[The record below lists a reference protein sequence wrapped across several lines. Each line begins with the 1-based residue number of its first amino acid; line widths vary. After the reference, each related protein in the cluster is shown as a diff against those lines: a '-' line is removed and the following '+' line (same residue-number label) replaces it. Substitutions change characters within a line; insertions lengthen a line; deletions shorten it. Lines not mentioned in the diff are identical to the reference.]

1 MPVYKFIAEN
11 NDSPITY
18 YASTNNLGNYTR
30 NIRCEWNKNYKKLNE
45 ESPQYNIYGIIGKAF
60 GDYEVCELNMV
71 LTDGKE
77 NEPMTQKELLKFFC
91 KHDNRCLNRNKHT
104 YDKKSYQKAYYAKKK
119 STFFDLTPDS
129 VKVKYG
135 LMP

>member
-1 MPVYKFIAEN
+1 MPVYQFIAEN

-30 NIRCEWNKNYKKLNE
+30 NIRCEWNKKYKKLNE

-71 LTDGKE
+71 LTDGKS
-77 NEPMTQKELLKFFC
+77 NDPMSQKDLLKFFC
-91 KHDNRCLNRNKHT
+91 SNDNRCLNRNKHT
-104 YDKKSYQKAYYAKKK
+104 YDKKSYQKSYYAKKK
-119 STFFDLTPDS
+119 RTFYDLTPDS
-129 VKVKYG
+129 VKLKYG
-135 LMP
+135 LIS